1 MELRE
6 ILNLVWI
13 NICGNKSKVLLT
25 SLGIIVGAA
34 TIVIV
39 IAIGLGGQ
47 KDVQEQFKN
56 LNAGTITIAD
66 NSDSASGGRT
76 AMGGMMPGGFS
87 GGSASGGMG
96 GSRGGFSGGMMGG
109 FPGMMAGDVQ
119 QIKKTTF
126 TETDVEELLWFIPNI
141 DTITLMV
148 NTSSGVEGG
157 ILEEELTSTIVG
169 VTDDYVEI
177 SNLELQMGSFFTD
190 EDNEYLERVA
200 VLGYQAAVDIFGNIF
215 DAYGSQININNKK
228 YDVIGVLTETGST
241 VSSITLDNALFI
253 PYNSAVKYVAGTN
266 ASPKM
271 IAIVDDINQIESTIG
286 DIETLLTEMYPKG
299 SFSVAD
305 SGSQVAASQASANT
319 MSILLIAVASVV
331 FVVGGIGIM
340 NVLFVSVKERTR
352 EIGILNALGSSRK
365 DILLQFLLEANI
377 ISVFGGIVGVI
388 VGYLLMPVVR
398 LSGMSVVASTSASVI
413 ALLFAVFTGTVF
425 GFYPAWQAACL
436 KPIDALNHE

>member
-66 NSDSASGGRT
+66 NSGSASGGRT

-352 EIGILNALGSSRK
+352 EIGILKALGSSRK